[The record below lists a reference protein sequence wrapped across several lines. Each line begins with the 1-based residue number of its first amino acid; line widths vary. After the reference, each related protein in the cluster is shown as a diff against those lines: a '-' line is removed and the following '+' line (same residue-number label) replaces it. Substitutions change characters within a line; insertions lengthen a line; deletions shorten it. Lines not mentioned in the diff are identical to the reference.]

1 MEIFGLQ
8 PLDAN
13 PMISKAKVKIAYDG
27 FNRNGS
33 HISKETMEL
42 MIRRSLALTPIVG
55 YYLKDKKDFGDHN
68 TMLEMDDNYNLV
80 TVRGTNVYGAVPE
93 HPVVYWQKFAD
104 EDGEL
109 RDYVVSDVYLWT
121 ERFPE
126 VKRVLDGK
134 NNHSMEIDEKSVIG
148 EWDEKAN
155 NGAGAFIIKE
165 ANFSA
170 LCILGADIEP
180 CFEGAGFSSDFA
192 FKKEKIEYEKEMG
205 DFMSKLEFALQH
217 NFDDSKV
224 KSTSNDNVELTIANV
239 DTEEEIED
247 IKDAV
252 DKLDLAAETEV
263 SPETQEAIDSAID
276 TLLQV
281 EVELDI
287 EDQIIPITDE
297 AKEVVG
303 EMVGGMKDILSNP
316 TYEKVDPINT
326 PFKEE
331 EVEMAKTPEELLAE
345 QEAAKLAAQTQE
357 PAAAVV
363 PPAEPQVAAPV
374 APAVPGEPQQVT
386 VEVEDDTPAPAV
398 IDPVTGLPVEQPR
411 KTADE
416 KRKEIELAKFDD
428 EELLEILIS
437 RMETADT
444 MRERITQLVQGAEQV
459 MEENPEL
466 VPGEEGEAPV
476 PGEEDE
482 DEFAR
487 KPEDEENPAAP
498 PANTEEQPVPAK
510 EDAAPEAPAKEEP
523 AVPAKEEAPAAPA
536 PALTPEEEEERKKKK
551 QIQSYDLDESAKM
564 AKDLFELNTKFQA
577 LEDEAKSLREFKAN
591 IDNQEKEEVLSVF
604 SLLDDEFKTKLRSE
618 FSLLSK
624 EDIESKCAL
633 AYFRKGLMNSGQNT
647 QASDAVI
654 SYNLEG
660 ETSSLPGWVSAIK
673 TAKRS

>member
-8 PLDAN
+8 PLEAN
-13 PMISKAKVKIAYDG
+13 PMLSKAKVKIAYDG

-42 MIRRSLALTPIVG
+42 MIKRSLALTPIVG
-55 YYLKDKKDFGDHN
+55 YYVKDKKDFGDHA
-68 TMLEMDDNYNLV
+68 TMVEMDDNYNLI
-80 TVRGTNVYGAVPE
+80 TIRGTDVYGVVPE
-93 HPVVYWQKFAD
+93 RPVVYWQKFAD

-155 NGAGAFIIKE
+155 NGAGAFIIQE

-180 CFEGAGFSSDFA
+180 CFEGASFSSDFA
-192 FKKEKIEYEKEMG
+192 LKKEKLEYEKEMG
-205 DFMSKLEFALQH
+205 NFMSKLEFALKH

-224 KSTSNDNVELTIANV
+224 NSNGADGIQLTVANV
-239 DTEEEIED
+239 DTEEEVED

-287 EDQIIPITDE
+287 EDQIVPITDE
-297 AKEVVG
+297 ARQVVG

-316 TYEKVDPINT
+316 SYEKVDPINT

-363 PPAEPQVAAPV
+363 PPAEPQVAAP
-374 APAVPGEPQQVT
+374 AVPGEPEQVT
-386 VEVEDDTPAPAV
+386 VEVQDDAPAPAV
-398 IDPVTGLPVEQPR
+398 IDPATGLPVEQPR
-411 KTADE
+411 KTAEE
-416 KRKEIELAKFDD
+416 KRKEIELAKYDD
-428 EELLEILIS
+428 EELLEMLIA

-444 MRERITQLVQGAEQV
+444 MKERITQLVQGAEQV
-459 MEENPEL
+459 IEENPEL
-466 VPGEEGEAPV
+466 QGEGAPV
-476 PGEEDE
+476 PGEEE
-482 DEFAR
+482 DPDAPFA
-487 KPEDEENPAAP
+487 KKEDEENPEA
-498 PANTEEQPVPAK
+498 PANGDEQPVPAK

-523 AVPAKEEAPAAPA
+523 AVPAKEETPEAPAAT

-551 QIQSYDLDESAKM
+551 QIQSYELDMAKM
-564 AKDLFELNTKFQA
+564 AKDLMDLQTKFQV
-577 LEDEAKSLREFKAN
+577 LDEEAKALREFKAAS
-591 IDNQEKEEVLSVF
+591 DNQEKEQVLSTF
-604 SLLDDEFKTKLRSE
+604 SLLDDEFKSTLRSE
-618 FSLLSK
+618 FSLLTK
-624 EDIESKCAL
+624 EELEAKCAL
-633 AYFRKGLMNSGQNT
+633 AYYRKGLMNSGQNT
-647 QASDAVI
+647 PSSEALV
-654 SYNLEG
+654 SYSLEDDKS
-660 ETSSLPGWVSAIK
+660 TLPGWV
-673 TAKRS
+673 TALKASKKG